1 MSLPR
6 LSTLAFL
13 LVALNAAASAQRPG
27 PEFRRLSDCE
37 LGQPRTKLEELE
49 TSYERVLLKGFT
61 QVATL
66 NVRGAD
72 IRVDAVEL
80 KDARLGGERAMG
92 LAIVLR
98 EQTEAPRE
106 GRSFVDY
113 EDIGRLISAMESA
126 TRVNESVTRL
136 AGFEARYR
144 TKGDLEIRVFRQ
156 SRGSG
161 TAASLSS
168 GICDRVVALLTI
180 DEMDRLRAHIVEAK
194 ARLDEIK

>member
-1 MSLPR
+1 
-6 LSTLAFL
+6 
-13 LVALNAAASAQRPG
+13 
-27 PEFRRLSDCE
+27 
-37 LGQPRTKLEELE
+37 
-49 TSYERVLLKGFT
+49 
-61 QVATL
+61 
-66 NVRGAD
+66 
-72 IRVDAVEL
+72 
-80 KDARLGGERAMG
+80 MG

-113 EDIGRLISAMESA
+113 EEIGRLISAMEAA
-126 TRVNESVTRL
+126 TRVNESITKL

-144 TKGDLEIRVFRQ
+144 TRGDLEIRVFRQ

-168 GICDRVVALLTI
+168 GVCDRVVALLTI

-194 ARLDEIK
+194 TRLDEIK